1 MRVTQRVA
9 AVAAALALVVA
20 ACASSA
26 TPTTIYMTPGASASP
41 ESSGPPAT
49 DASPTSAPSTGS
61 DETAIVAPTP
71 APTAP
76 PTAAPTA
83 APTAPPTTAPT
94 AAPTATPLSLGTMHL
109 LTLGPIYSLGI
120 PVSAH
125 GLYLLYQTSISLPQE
140 VSQPQVWVV
149 KPDGTAARKIADG
162 IATGPLSP
170 PYYNL
175 RAVWS
180 HDGATIHVIK
190 SCTPE
195 ISDVRVAGWATTPRA
210 TMTNK
215 DEGYLWSPS
224 GSKIYYWHYSGFDQ
238 VCEQNSVDS
247 TRNLMSMNSNGS
259 GKSTIRVGAPYVATE
274 WWPDGSALLAADEDG
289 HLVKVTA
296 SNGASASLG
305 ITSYKAKLSPNGTK
319 IAWISANH
327 LWVRATSGGASQDL
341 GSATDFAW
349 RPNGTALA
357 VSSGTLKVVNVTGSV
372 AGTAYTFGT
381 KSPTWSPDGTKIAF
395 IKSSGGVYVVPAGGG
410 TVTPIPGT
418 TKATMVSWQP

>member
-20 ACASSA
+20 ACNAAA
-26 TPTTIYMTPGASASP
+26 TPTTIYVTPGASASP
-41 ESSGPPAT
+41 ESSGPPAAG
-49 DASPTSAPSTGS
+49 ASATSAQSTPPEETGS
-61 DETAIVAPTP
+61 V
-71 APTAP
+71 
-76 PTAAPTA
+76 

-94 AAPTATPLSLGTMHL
+94 AAPTTTPLSLGTLHL
-109 LTLGPIYSLGI
+109 LSLGPIYSLSI

-125 GLYLLYQTSISLPQE
+125 GVYLLYQTSISLPQE

-180 HDGATIHVIK
+180 HDGGTIHVIK

-195 ISDVRVAGWATTPRA
+195 ISDVSVAGWATTPRA

-215 DEGYLWSPS
+215 DEGYLWSPN
-224 GSKIYYWHYSGFDQ
+224 GTKIYYWHYSGFDE

-259 GKSTIRVGAPYVATE
+259 GKSTVRVGAPYVATE

-296 SNGASASLG
+296 SNGAFASLG

-327 LWVRATSGGASQDL
+327 LWVRTTTGGTSLDL
-341 GSATDFAW
+341 GAATDFAW

-372 AGTAYTFGT
+372 AGTVYTSTT

-395 IKSSGGVYVVPAGGG
+395 IKYSGGGVFVVPAAGGA
-410 TVTPIPGT
+410 VTTIPGT
-418 TKATMVSWQP
+418 SKATTVSWQP